1 MHKQTWRL
9 LAAATLTAPLL
20 TACGTRDERGTND
33 SAAGTMAM
41 TDSTGIS
48 TTGTMNETAAGAMD
62 ASLASF
68 VAMVNQA
75 EVEAGQLATTK
86 ARNADV
92 KNFAR
97 QMVEGHRKAME
108 DLRELSGR
116 SGWTL
121 PDAGSGGAAVG
132 RAPTGGTAGG
142 TTGATTGSSSAG
154 SGGAT
159 MGTGNNQPPTSG
171 GAMTGTGSAAQGAGM
186 MSNTMTQL
194 QQSHEQA
201 MTQLRSTT
209 GAAFDRAYIDSQ
221 VTAHQ
226 QTLDVLRQHSTSVQ
240 NSELRTKVSDMQRDV
255 EEHLRRA
262 QEISGTLGGT
272 SS

>member
-75 EVEAGQLATTK
+75 EIEAGQLATTK

-92 KNFAR
+92 KNYAR

-108 DLRELSGR
+108 ELREVSGR

-142 TTGATTGSSSAG
+142 TTGAATG
-154 SGGAT
+154 SGGGT
-159 MGTGNNQPPTSG
+159 MGTGNNQQPPTSG
-171 GAMTGTGSAAQGAGM
+171 GSMTGTGSAAQGAGM
-186 MSNTMTQL
+186 MSSTMTQL

-226 QTLDVLRQHSTSVQ
+226 QVLDVLRQHSTSVQ
-240 NSELRTKVSDMQRDV
+240 NGELRSKVSDMQRDV

-262 QEISGTLGGT
+262 QELSGKLGGT
-272 SS
+272 RS